1 VIFAVDVNGLLKL
14 WLVFSAIYRQTV
26 ATIQEE
32 IMVLHSTRWL
42 ALAYFTYFFSYGIF
56 LPFWSVW
63 LKGIGLTPQTI
74 GILLGAGLVARFL
87 GSLLIAP
94 RVSDP
99 SRLITALRVL
109 ALLTLLFALAFWA
122 GHTVA
127 WLMVVMIGFN
137 LFFSPLVPL
146 TDALANTW
154 QKQITMDYGRVRVWG
169 SIAFVIG
176 SAVTGKLVSLYDHQA
191 ILAMLTLGLISML
204 LGMLLRP
211 SVLPQGQSRQ
221 QEAAGWPAWK
231 SLIRQSW
238 RFLACVSLLQ
248 GAHAAY
254 YGFSAIYWQEAG
266 YSASTVGYLWSLGVV
281 AEVVVFTLSHKLFR
295 RWSARDLLLLSAV
308 CGVVRWGLMG
318 WTTALPGLVLIQ
330 ILHCGTFTV
339 CHLAAMRYIAA
350 RQGADVIRLQA
361 VYSAVAMGGSIA
373 VMTVFA
379 GFLFQHLHQGV
390 FWVMALV
397 ALPAMVLRPRVSAQV
412 SPQA

>member
-1 VIFAVDVNGLLKL
+1 
-14 WLVFSAIYRQTV
+14 
-26 ATIQEE
+26 
-32 IMVLHSTRWL
+32 MVLQSTRWL

-63 LKGIGLTPQTI
+63 LKGTGLTPETI

-94 RVSDP
+94 RVSNP
-99 SRLITALRVL
+99 SLLINALRLLALITLV
-109 ALLTLLFALAFWA
+109 FALAFWA
-122 GHTVA
+122 GTHVA
-127 WLMVVMIGFN
+127 WLMVVIIGFN

-154 QKQITMDYGRVRVWG
+154 QKQFPMDYGRVRLWG

-176 SAVTGKLVSLYDHQA
+176 SAATGKLVSEFDYRA
-191 ILAMLTLGLISML
+191 VLAMLTLGVASML

-211 SVLPQGQSRQ
+211 SILPQGDTRHQDVT
-221 QEAAGWPAWK
+221 GWKAWRDLVIK
-231 SLIRQSW
+231 SW

-281 AEVVVFTLSHKLFR
+281 AEVIVFALSNRLFR
-295 RWSARDLLLLSAV
+295 RFSARDLLLLSAV
-308 CGVVRWGLMG
+308 CGLLRWGLMG
-318 WTTALPGLVLIQ
+318 WTTDLPWLIVAQ

-339 CHLAAMRYIAA
+339 CHLAGMRYIAA
-350 RQGADVIRLQA
+350 RKDNEIIRLQA

-373 VMTVFA
+373 VMTMFS
-379 GFLFQHLHQGV
+379 GFLFQHLHQGL
-390 FWVMALV
+390 FWVMALLAV
-397 ALPAMVLRPRVSAQV
+397 PALFLRPKVAAQ
-412 SPQA
+412 P

>member
-1 VIFAVDVNGLLKL
+1 
-14 WLVFSAIYRQTV
+14 
-26 ATIQEE
+26 
-32 IMVLHSTRWL
+32 MVLQSTRWL

-56 LPFWSVW
+56 LPFWGVW
-63 LKGIGLTPQTI
+63 LKGVGLTPEII
-74 GILLGAGLVARFL
+74 GMLLGAGLVARFL

-109 ALLTLLFALAFWA
+109 ALATLIFAMAFYA
-122 GHTVA
+122 GSHVA
-127 WLMVVMIGFN
+127 WLAVVIVGFN

-146 TDALANTW
+146 TDALAGTW
-154 QKQITMDYGRVRVWG
+154 QKQFPMDYGRVRVWG

-176 SAVTGKLVSLYDHQA
+176 SALTGKLVSLYDYRA
-191 ILAMLTLGLISML
+191 ILVMLSLGTASML

-211 SVLPQGQSRQ
+211 TILPKGENRQ
-221 QEAAGWPAWK
+221 QDGAGWPAWR
-231 SLIRQSW
+231 SLIMQNW

-254 YGFSAIYWQEAG
+254 YGFSAIYWQSAG

-281 AEVVVFTLSHKLFR
+281 AEVVIFTLSNRLFR
-295 RWSARDLLLLSAV
+295 RFSARDLLLLSAV
-308 CGVVRWGLMG
+308 CGLVRWSLMG
-318 WTTALPGLVLIQ
+318 WTIALPWLVVAQ

-339 CHLAAMRYIAA
+339 CHLAAMRYISA
-350 RQGADVIRLQA
+350 RQGSEVIRLQA

-373 VMTVFA
+373 LMTMIA
-379 GFLFQHLHQGV
+379 GFLFEHLHQGL
-390 FWVMALV
+390 FFIMALL
-397 ALPAMVLRPRVSAQV
+397 ALPALVLRPTVAAQKG